1 MYCREILVT
10 PVAAACNESFWKVHH
25 PISKLQQGR
34 TGGTKTDR
42 RPTLWGFFGL
52 SWEREYYDSN

>member
-1 MYCREILVT
+1 MYRRVLLVT
-10 PVAAACNESFWKVHH
+10 PVAAACNESFWKVITQSAT
-25 PISKLQQGR
+25 PAGAA
-34 TGGTKTDR
+34 GGTKTDR